1 MDARE
6 LMKAKGLKESA
17 AHAIKDFITTNGDG
31 AYKIDDVSVILTA
44 EQRKDYE
51 K

>member
-1 MDARE
+1 
-6 LMKAKGLKESA
+6 MKGKGLKESP
-17 AHAIKDFITTNGDG
+17 AHAIKDFITKNGDG

-44 EQRKDYE
+44 DQRKDYE